1 LACTRL
7 PNAPVEENPATA
19 EDDEES
25 DYSLGYSAG
34 MDNKGLWGDETAEWI
49 RALTTAPK
57 PEYGKK
63 WKRTDD
69 TRQGEVAFFCVR
81 RYYRI
86 DMITQR

>member
-1 LACTRL
+1 
-7 PNAPVEENPATA
+7 
-19 EDDEES
+19 
-25 DYSLGYSAG
+25 

-69 TRQGEVAFFCVR
+69 TRQGDAAYILRTKPDAEIGLLVQDSQFR
-81 RYYRI
+81 KDY
-86 DMITQR
+86 